1 MSRTLCLKILYV
13 IILALLGIIVY
24 WIISNTSEE
33 HRFITSL
40 FIALFLL
47 IPGRV
52 NQYFYQDFYIGRK
65 YLDKDDLDKA
75 LYYFLKFEH
84 CIEEKPWKKNILW
97 MTWSFSIYTIDILA
111 MVKNNI
117 STVYIRKEQYEEAE
131 KYINDAL
138 NIDGKY
144 PLPYFNLS
152 IINMVNGKKE
162 ECMNN
167 IEKSRKLGMNN
178 SKVDKF
184 IRNMQSMYA
193 DIQSV

>member
-1 MSRTLCLKILYV
+1 MEKI
-13 IILALLGIIVY
+13 I
-24 WIISNTSEE
+24 
-33 HRFITSL
+33 F
-40 FIALFLL
+40 
-47 IPGRV
+47 
-52 NQYFYQDFYIGRK
+52 
-65 YLDKDDLDKA
+65 
-75 LYYFLKFEH
+75 
-84 CIEEKPWKKNILW
+84 W
-97 MTWSFSIYTIDILA
+97 MTWSIYTIDVLA

-138 NIDGKY
+138 HIDDKY
-144 PLPYFNLS
+144 PLPYFNLF

-178 SKVDKF
+178 SKIDKF
-184 IRNMQSMYA
+184 IKNMQSVYA